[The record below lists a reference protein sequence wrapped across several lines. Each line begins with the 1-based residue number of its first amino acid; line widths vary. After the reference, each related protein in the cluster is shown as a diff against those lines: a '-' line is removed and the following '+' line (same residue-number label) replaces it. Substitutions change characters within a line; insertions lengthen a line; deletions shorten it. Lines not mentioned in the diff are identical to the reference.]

1 MKKLPLFIFLISV
14 LTGCF
19 DKTFDFKNPQ
29 SLENMMSGM
38 SLEEQRVFLDDI
50 QLAADALG
58 GDHNLNGYTVEEIKA
73 EAENARVFL
82 NKKNIEF
89 LKEITSEMESTGKES
104 IRLHMSSHGLFSMPK
119 EGYIAKTYSINKLK
133 EKLLEL
139 SPAEKTQKENS
150 ISSGKKIT
158 DNISIENQLAD
169 SISFKSNTKEREKSS
184 SDIIKIFKDSNIISQ
199 SPNSRVDYTDYY
211 ITNSP
216 MKFIGHDI
224 ILIEEEYMDKNI
236 GCCVNPG
243 FGFSLKINED
253 ISNLVNFS
261 KNNGCSFEKN
271 LTLSEKL
278 KSLDINYNL
287 PQGDFA
293 YLSCRENDI
302 Q

>member
-1 MKKLPLFIFLISV
+1 MKKLSLFVFLICV

-19 DKTFDFKNPQ
+19 DKTFDFRNHQ

-58 GDHNLNGYTVEEIKA
+58 GDHNLNGYTVEEVKA
-73 EAENARVFL
+73 EAENARAFL
-82 NKKNIEF
+82 NKKNVEL
-89 LKEITSEMESTGKES
+89 LKEIISEMESIGKES

-139 SPAEKTQKENS
+139 SPTEKSQKENN
-150 ISSGKKIT
+150 ISSEKKIT

-169 SISFKSNTKEREKSS
+169 SISFKSNTKEREKTS
-184 SDIIKIFKDSNIISQ
+184 SDIIKIFKDSNVISQ
-199 SPNSRVDYTDYY
+199 SPNGRVDYTDYY
-211 ITNSP
+211 IIGSP
-216 MKFIGHDI
+216 AKLMGHDI
-224 ILIEEEYMDKNI
+224 LLIEEEYMDENI

-243 FGFSLKINED
+243 FGFSVKINGN
-253 ISNLVNFS
+253 ISNLVSFAE
-261 KNNGCSFEKN
+261 NNGCSFEEA

-287 PQGDFA
+287 PQGDFV